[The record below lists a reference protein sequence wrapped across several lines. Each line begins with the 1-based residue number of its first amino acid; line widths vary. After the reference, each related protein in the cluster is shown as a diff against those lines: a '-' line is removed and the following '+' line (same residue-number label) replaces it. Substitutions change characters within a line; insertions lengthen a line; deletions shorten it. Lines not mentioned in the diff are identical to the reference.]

1 MKWYVDNV
9 EFDDARRAAEYIVEN
24 SSEDAYDEMLDEVY
38 GEIEICGYSYYASI
52 ALYRVDPVAYRVGRS
67 DWEDY
72 EAGEIEYQ
80 LERMDDG
87 DSDTFYGFD
96 VEAVEDDEDEESEEE

>member
-1 MKWYVDNV
+1 MKWIIDEN
-9 EFDDARRAAEYIVEN
+9 EFDDARKAADYIMEN
-24 SSEDAYDEMLDEVY
+24 CDGDAYDEMLDEIY
-38 GEIEICGYSYYASI
+38 GDIEICGYSYCASI

-87 DSDTFYGFD
+87 DEDTFYGFT
-96 VEAVEDDEDEESEEE
+96 VEAIDDEEMEDE